1 LTHFNYLERD
11 PRTRKYRLG
20 MKLIEMG
27 LSAMEEMSLPRVAQP
42 IIDELSERVNESV
55 NLAVRH
61 ESEVVYIGQSST
73 NRLVTFF
80 TRLGQRAPLY
90 CTGVGKAMMASM
102 RATTVRNLVGD
113 GEWTRFTP
121 NSVGNWEELEK
132 ELAAIHQRGYAIDM
146 EEREIGVACVAA
158 SILDASGVVL
168 GALSISGPSGRILPK
183 TESLA
188 LEVQNAAARISS
200 RLGYTAIA

>member
-1 LTHFNYLERD
+1 
-11 PRTRKYRLG
+11 
-20 MKLIEMG
+20 MKLVEMG

-42 IIDELSERVNESV
+42 VIDELSERVNESV

-61 ESEVVYIGQSST
+61 EAEVVYIGQSST

-90 CTGVGKAMMASM
+90 CTGVGKAMMATM
-102 RATTVRNLVGD
+102 PVTTVRVLVGD
-113 GEWTRFTP
+113 GEWTRYTAT
-121 NSVGNWEELEK
+121 SVGNWSELERQL
-132 ELAAIHQRGYAIDM
+132 EDIRHRGYAIDM

-158 SILDASGVVL
+158 AILDASGGVL

-183 TESLA
+183 TDVLA
-188 LEVQNAAARISS
+188 LEVQKAAAQISA